1 MQILNDFIK
10 CTPVSFQTNSGN
22 QIDFTL
28 ARLDEIHPVIS
39 GNKYFKLKYN
49 LQAALQEQK
58 EGILTMGGAFS
69 NHLCATAFACKQAGI
84 KSAAIVRG
92 EVLQPYNPT
101 LLFCKEQ
108 GMELIAAAR
117 NQYNENSNHVQQLIQ
132 QYSHY
137 YFVPEG
143 GNNANGIKGCAEIQS
158 NIANATEYTHLIC
171 CTGTGATFKGLVQSA
186 LQHQTIIGIPVLKI
200 KQEERDAFLNNYTET
215 ISAATKKIFFE
226 FAGKGYAKADA
237 GLFDFM
243 NSFYKRTGIKT
254 DFVYTAK
261 LMNGVIELFEQGYLQ
276 KTHHV
281 LVLHTG
287 GLQGNNSLAQG
298 VLSY

>member
-1 MQILNDFIK
+1 MQIINDFIK
-10 CTPVSFQTNSGN
+10 CSEISWQTANGKLFA
-22 QIDFTL
+22 FTI

-49 LQAALQEQK
+49 LQQAVAEQR

-69 NHLCATAFACKQAGI
+69 NHLCATAYACKQAGI

-108 GMELIAAAR
+108 GMELIATGR
-117 NQYNENSNHVQQLIQ
+117 NDYNRSSHYMQQLIQ
-132 QYSHY
+132 QYSNY

-143 GNNANGIKGCAEIQS
+143 GDNENGIKGCTEILPHIP
-158 NIANATEYTHLIC
+158 NANNYTHLIC
-171 CTGTGATFKGLVQSA
+171 CTGTGTTFKGVVQSA
-186 LQHQTIIGIPVLKI
+186 RKHQTVIGIPVLKI
-200 KQEERDAFLNNYTET
+200 KEEERDVFLKNYTEAT
-215 ISAATKKIFFE
+215 SAASKQIFFQ
-226 FAGKGYAKADA
+226 FAGKGYAKADIS
-237 GLFDFM
+237 LFNFM
-243 NSFYKRTGIKT
+243 NLFYERTGIKT

-261 LMNGVIELFEQGYLQ
+261 LMNGVIELFQQGYLQ
-276 KTHHV
+276 ENHHV

-287 GLQGNNSLAQG
+287 GLQGNNSLAPG
-298 VLSY
+298 ILSY